1 MAFVIRVC
9 RIMGVEMRER
19 IINFTDLDAWKQ
31 AHAFVVEIYKLTK
44 TFPQRETYGIVDQL
58 RRASASVSANIAEG
72 YSRFSFKDKNRFYYN
87 SRGSLSEC
95 ENFILISRDVE
106 YMESEIAA
114 NLLQQTNRIRQMLN
128 GLIRSNQSQLDK

>member
-1 MAFVIRVC
+1 
-9 RIMGVEMRER
+9 MGVEMRER

>member
-1 MAFVIRVC
+1 
-9 RIMGVEMRER
+9 MRER